1 MEPPSEARIVA
12 SWTKNVSQW
21 TRSVRQQQ
29 IESRT
34 LVTNQAIV
42 EAIVQQS
49 PQAVLDIGCGEG
61 WLIRALAPHVSTRI
75 GVDAVPGLIE
85 QARSAGGGDF
95 RVASYADLAHG
106 ALREPVDL
114 AVCNFSLFGE
124 HLVEHLI
131 SAHASF
137 LRPAGVLLVHTL
149 HPHLAC
155 ADSPYGDGWRQGSWD
170 GFDPAFVD
178 AAPWYFRT
186 LESWVRLFRCHGL
199 RLLELREPIHPR
211 TGRSAS
217 VLFVA
222 QSPAPAAA
230 AATAT
235 AADGLADGQ
244 QGQYGN
250 PPTAAAQLS

>member
-1 MEPPSEARIVA
+1 MSIAMEPPSEARIVA
-12 SWTKNVSQW
+12 SWTRNVSQW

-42 EAIVQQS
+42 DAIVQQS
-49 PQAVLDIGCGEG
+49 PHALLDIGCGEG

-85 QARSAGGGDF
+85 RARAAGGGDF
-95 RVASYADLAHG
+95 RVASYADLARG
-106 ALREPVDL
+106 ALLEPVDL

-124 HLVEHLI
+124 HSVEQLI
-131 SAHASF
+131 AAHASF

-149 HPHLAC
+149 HPHLAS
-155 ADSPYGDGWRQGSWD
+155 AGLPYRDGWREGSWD

-186 LESWVRLFRCHGL
+186 LESWVRLFTCHGL
-199 RLLELREPIHPR
+199 RLLEMREPIHPR
-211 TGRSAS
+211 TGRPAS

-222 QSPAPAAA
+222 QSPA
-230 AATAT
+230 TAT
-235 AADGLADGQ
+235 AAA
-244 QGQYGN
+244 
-250 PPTAAAQLS
+250 PTVAG